1 MKILAVEDDVV
12 ILMDIVYMLA
22 ELGHEC
28 QQATSAEHALEIF
41 EAGHGIDLVMT
52 DLTMPG
58 MSGLHLVRAIRQRA
72 PQTRIIVCSGSDE
85 IDHADLAGY
94 EHLEKPFS
102 AEQLAQA
109 LMRAM
114 TPK

>member
-12 ILMDIVYMLA
+12 VLMDIADMLA

-28 QQATSAEHALEIF
+28 QQATSAEQALEIF
-41 EAGHGIDLVMT
+41 GDGHGIDLVMT

-58 MSGLHLVRAIRQRA
+58 MSGLDLVRAIRQRA

-85 IDHADLAGY
+85 IDGADLAGY
-94 EHLEKPFS
+94 EHLEKPF
-102 AEQLAQA
+102 AAGQLAKVLEQA
-109 LMRAM
+109 TTSA
-114 TPK
+114 